1 MKISRFVTTGAVF
14 LASLFCALFF
24 QDNAHANVTDFTY
37 PVEPYIVHDGYAD
50 FAADR
55 GNGVFHLA
63 DDAILPAGTPVYAVT
78 DGIVKHI
85 GTHSRYGTVI
95 LIEHNLRDEGYV
107 VGVYGHLRNNA
118 TVSEGQRVSTGQK
131 IGFLGSREENGGWI
145 PHIHF
150 GFRKG
155 KYINKWVYWG
165 MGSYDELKNWHD
177 PSKIFDKYIGS
188 AIVTNPND
196 PNAYNDAL
204 IVTAPG
210 FGGSTHIRNI
220 HKDSRPFTELGFIAN
235 SGSKSGA
242 DVDIGDVD
250 KDGKQEIIVGAG
262 PGDKPYVKIF
272 DRNTQKLEKEF
283 LAYHESFRGGVRV
296 SAGDLNGDG
305 DLEIATAAG
314 PGGGAHIRV
323 FEHTG
328 KVIYGKLFPFGNS
341 YRTGADVA
349 LGDITGDNKAEIIVA
364 NGPGE
369 SADIKYYSPDG
380 KLQPKTIEAY
390 PRAFKG
396 GSHIDVADI
405 DHDGVG
411 EILAG
416 AGPGGGPQIRVFE
429 ADGNPKAIQFF
440 PFHPDF
446 RGGIDV
452 APIDFD
458 GDGKD
463 EILTSQFSRGQAWVK
478 VYRYNNEHTIHAE
491 FIAYRRSFEGGA
503 NVAGIH

>member
-1 MKISRFVTTGAVF
+1 MKISRLLTVFFAMLCIGFTAISANKSSANTTEFA
-14 LASLFCALFF
+14 
-24 QDNAHANVTDFTY
+24 Y
-37 PVEPYIVHDGYAD
+37 PLEPYIVHDGYAD

-55 GNGVFHLA
+55 GSGVYHLG
-63 DDAILPAGTPVYAVT
+63 DDAILPAGTPAYAVT

-85 GTHSRYGTVI
+85 GTHSRFGTVV

-107 VGVYGHLRNNA
+107 VGVYGHLKSNT
-118 TVSEGQRVSTGQK
+118 TVKEGQRVSPGQT
-131 IGFLGSREENGGWI
+131 IGFLGTQEENGGWI

-155 KYINKWVYWG
+155 KYQSKWVYWG
-165 MGSYDELKNWHD
+165 MGSKDELVNWHD
-177 PSKIFDKYIGS
+177 PTKIFDKYIGKP
-188 AIVTNPND
+188 IVVNPND
-196 PNAYNDAL
+196 PHAYDDAL
-204 IVTAPG
+204 IITAPG
-210 FGGSTHIRNI
+210 FGGSTHVRNI
-220 HKDSRPFTELGFIAN
+220 HKDGRPFTELGFIAN

-242 DVDIGDVD
+242 DVDIADVD
-250 KDGKQEIIVGAG
+250 KDGELEIIVGAG

-272 DRNTQKLEKEF
+272 DRKTQTLEREF
-283 LAYHESFRGGVRV
+283 YAYNESFRGGVRV

-305 DLEIATAAG
+305 YMEIGTAPG

-323 FEHTG
+323 FSHTG
-328 KVIYGKLFPFGNS
+328 KVIHGKLFPFGGE
-341 YRTGADVA
+341 YRTGADIA
-349 LGDITGDNKAEIIVA
+349 LGDITGDGKAEIIA
-364 NGPGE
+364 SNGPGE
-369 SADIKYYSPDG
+369 SADIRYYSPDG
-380 KLQPKTIEAY
+380 KLSPIKIEAY

-405 DHDGVG
+405 DDDGVG

-440 PFHPDF
+440 PFHPNF

-452 APIDFD
+452 SPIDFD

-463 EILTSQFSRGQAWVK
+463 EILTSQFSNGQAWIK
-478 VYRYNNEHTIHAE
+478 VYRFNNAHTIHSE
-491 FIAYRRSFEGGA
+491 FVAYRLGFEGGA
-503 NVAGIH
+503 NVAGVH